1 MKLTTAEIGILE
13 HADSLPAACA
23 SLDRSE
29 NQTRKLV
36 QKALR
41 DGRLSGYAAEVWR
54 GWLGMNGEV
63 TSKAESLPAPEGV
76 TSPFLPDESLLVA
89 PETPL
94 AGAEQVF
101 DARPTLPS
109 KVDILKRLQGIPND
123 ATYADIVQLY
133 RDGRTMRDSH
143 AALRRFVTSH
153 AAELPPHVVK
163 LVAPTAVVRVT
174 DLTYTQTVDKL
185 TRMETEVEQLG
196 GIVQVLGWEVDLL
209 TTEAE
214 SRNMAEEHADVEP
227 PFSLAAVLWP
237 VVAIWSLT
245 RETAH
250 RTIAVARRVPRAVA
264 RFADIVRGK
273 E

>member
-1 MKLTTAEIGILE
+1 MKLTTAEIDILE
-13 HADSLPAACA
+13 HAASLPAACA

-29 NQTRKLV
+29 NQTRKLA

-41 DGRLSGYAAEVWR
+41 DRRLSGYAVEAWR
-54 GWLGMNGEV
+54 GWLGQNGKV
-63 TSKAESLPAPEGV
+63 TSRAESLPAPEGV
-76 TSPFLPDESLLVA
+76 TSSFLPDESLLAA

-133 RDGRTMRDSH
+133 RDGRHMKDSH

-153 AAELPPHVVK
+153 AAKLPPHVVK
-163 LVAPTAVVRVT
+163 LVAPKAVVRGA
-174 DLTYTQTVDKL
+174 DLAYTQIVDKL
-185 TRMETEVEQLG
+185 ARMETEVERLA

-209 TTEAE
+209 ATEAE
-214 SRNMAEEHADVEP
+214 SRNMAEEHADVEL
-227 PFSLAAVLWP
+227 PFSLSAVLWP
-237 VVAIWSLT
+237 LVTLWSLT
-245 RETAH
+245 RTAVP

>member
-1 MKLTTAEIGILE
+1 MKLTIAEINILE
-13 HADSLPAACA
+13 HAASLPAACA

-29 NQTRKLV
+29 NQTRKLA
-36 QKALR
+36 QKAVK
-41 DGRLSGYAAEVWR
+41 DGRLSGYAVEVWR
-54 GWLGMNGEV
+54 GWLGLNGEV
-63 TSKAESLPAPEGV
+63 ASRVESPPAPEGV
-76 TSPFLPDESLLVA
+76 TSSFLPDESLLAA

-94 AGAEQVF
+94 AGVEQVF
-101 DARPTLPS
+101 DARPALPS
-109 KVDILKRLQGIPND
+109 KADVLKRLQGVPDD

-133 RDGRTMRDSH
+133 RDGRTMKDSH
-143 AALRRFVTSH
+143 AALRRFVTSR

-163 LVAPTAVVRVT
+163 LVAPKAVVRVT

-185 TRMETEVEQLG
+185 ARMETEVEQLG